1 MTQTLVRNSCACAE
15 RLQTGAHVINR
26 EQRLTDADLRA
37 KGTQAIEIRDN
48 IESYCQGQQYSTF
61 LNHLVP
67 VFLKILDGN
76 PVFISTSPEQVS
88 AYVATIL
95 QPSDSETAHTQL
107 RPRDLAPTA
116 DEPDGS
122 DRTACG

>member
-1 MTQTLVRNSCACAE
+1 ME
-15 RLQTGAHVINR
+15 RER
-26 EQRLTDADLRA
+26 RLTGADLRA

-48 IESYCQGQQYSTF
+48 IESYCQGQQYGAF

-88 AYVATIL
+88 A
-95 QPSDSETAHTQL
+95 S
-107 RPRDLAPTA
+107 
-116 DEPDGS
+116 
-122 DRTACG
+122 